1 MSLLHRD
8 AVTDKMS
15 KTNFLN
21 EQSNFLKAWVHGESL
36 TNMFLLK
43 FILFICLLWALVT
56 ASEILDLYWGMQ
68 DFFVFTCS
76 RWDLVHWPGIKPET
90 SALGTQSLSYWTPGK
105 SRTNI
110 FYSLFFPLILDLQL
124 WIIFSQFLFF
134 FFFASIEHMVMN
146 IYITIS
152 WQLFQMRYFP
162 CLAIYTNIQASSWGR
177 FYDLLFKYTTI
188 TLVILLVRH
197 TCPPLGW
204 LPMLIDIQTTQ
215 NFCSIGFSM
224 KNTTA
229 WWTVLKCHGT
239 TSMKLWATINTSI
252 KPPAI
257 MCWGDAEK
265 LACFWECWQW
275 QSVGNNSINGPS
287 WESWVLGTG
296 ISEL

>member
-1 MSLLHRD
+1 MGSWRIINKHVLFKFYFIYLSSLGLSYSKWDLRSLLRHAGFFRFHLQQ
-8 AVTDKMS
+8 VRS
-15 KTNFLN
+15 
-21 EQSNFLKAWVHGESL
+21 SSL
-36 TNMFLLK
+36 TRDQTWDLCTGNTESQLLDTREVLNKHFLLL
-43 FILFICLLWALVT
+43 IL
-56 ASEILDLYWGMQ
+56 S
-68 DFFVFTCS
+68 
-76 RWDLVHWPGIKPET
+76 
-90 SALGTQSLSYWTPGK
+90 
-105 SRTNI
+105 
-110 FYSLFFPLILDLQL
+110 LILDLQL

-134 FFFASIEHMVMN
+134 FFASMEHMVMN

-162 CLAIYTNIQASSWGR
+162 CLTIYTNIQASSWGR
-177 FYDLLFKYTTI
+177 FYDLLLKYTTI
-188 TLVILLVRH
+188 TLVILLVCH

-275 QSVGNNSINGPS
+275 QSVGNNSISGPS